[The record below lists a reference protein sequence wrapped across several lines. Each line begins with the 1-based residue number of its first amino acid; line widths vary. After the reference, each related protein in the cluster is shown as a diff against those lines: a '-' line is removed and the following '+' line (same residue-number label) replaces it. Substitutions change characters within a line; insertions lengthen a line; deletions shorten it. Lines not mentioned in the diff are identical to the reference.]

1 MAKMHDVSS
10 SVYWSFRFKGLKH
23 QLKHLQESA
32 EPPLFSPCS
41 RWMFSQFMCDVW
53 NSLDVYFSTASIL
66 HLCCISVDRYYAI
79 VKPLKYP
86 INMTKRV
93 VAIML
98 FLTWFAPAVI
108 SFPPIFCGWY
118 TTQDHKIVPNECDFE
133 VSLRFSKM
141 GRRRVE
147 NI

>member
-1 MAKMHDVSS
+1 MANVHALSS
-10 SVYWSFRFKGLKH
+10 NRLLVLLVKGLEIPDK
-23 QLKHLQESA
+23 ESSDLLCF
-32 EPPLFSPCS
+32 PFC

-133 VSLRFSKM
+133 VS
-141 GRRRVE
+141 
-147 NI
+147 

>member
-1 MAKMHDVSS
+1 MANVHAISS
-10 SVYWSFRFKGLKH
+10 NRLLELLVKGFEIPDKECSDL
-23 QLKHLQESA
+23 LC
-32 EPPLFSPCS
+32 FPCS

-133 VSLRFSKM
+133 VS
-141 GRRRVE
+141 
-147 NI
+147 